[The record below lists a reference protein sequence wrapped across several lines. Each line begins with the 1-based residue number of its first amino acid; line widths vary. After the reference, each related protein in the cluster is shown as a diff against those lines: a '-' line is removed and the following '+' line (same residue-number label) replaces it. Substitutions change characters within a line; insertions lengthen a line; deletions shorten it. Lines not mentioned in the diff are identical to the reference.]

1 MARDSARR
9 VRRVPAVL
17 LVAAALVAAA
27 WLAIAANPSLVAANA
42 ACAHRNA
49 GPGEAS
55 LAELRRSLTCLIND
69 KRHDR
74 DRQRLDRNRKLQR
87 AAQRHT
93 RVMVKKDCFE
103 HRCEGEPGF
112 TRRVRQ
118 TGYLQGAEEWAIAEN
133 LGYENTPREMLRR
146 FLRKRFTR
154 QNMLKPKFRD
164 IGVGVDW
171 GTPDPDRNDS
181 KFATYTVV
189 FGWRHR

>member
-1 MARDSARR
+1 MARDSATR
-9 VRRVPAVL
+9 VRRVPAL
-17 LVAAALVAAA
+17 LLAVAALAAAA
-27 WLAIAANPSLVAANA
+27 WLALASSPSLTAAGA

-55 LAELRRSLTCLIND
+55 LGELRRSLTCLINRE
-69 KRHDR
+69 RHDR

-93 RVMVKKDCFE
+93 KVMLEQDCFE
-103 HRCEGEPGF
+103 HRCAGEPGF
-112 TRRVRQ
+112 SRRVRK
-118 TGYLQGAEEWAIAEN
+118 TGYLREAKEWAIAEN
-133 LGYENTPREMLRR
+133 LGYESTPREMLLR
-146 FLRKRFTR
+146 FIHKRFTR
-154 QNMLKPKFRD
+154 RNMLNPKFRD